1 MPSAIAETFF
11 VEGYRPGYLGR
22 IVELHGRYYNK
33 AWGSGAEF
41 ESLMAIELSDFCKKY
56 NPERDLLLTAHIDDA
71 FAGSIAIYGSKSTQN
86 EAQLRWFIL
95 DEAYRGRGIGRT
107 MLQRALNFCQDKG
120 FTKVYL
126 WTADQLPQ
134 SRHLYESAGFE
145 IVEQL
150 TDSTY
155 GIPLLKLKME
165 MFLN

>member
-22 IVELHGRYYNK
+22 IVELHGRYYSK
-33 AWGSGAEF
+33 AWGSGAAF
-41 ESLMAIELSDFCKKY
+41 ESLMAIELSDFCQKY
-56 NPERDLLLTAHIDDA
+56 NPKRDLLLTAHIEGT

-107 MLQRALNFCQDKG
+107 MLERSLDFCRDTG

-126 WTADQLPQ
+126 WTADKLPQ

-150 TDSTY
+150 TDSSY
-155 GIPLLKLKME
+155 GVPLLKLKME
-165 MFLN
+165 MFLQ